1 MRLKMKNKKIDKKAM
16 RRLMGYIFKNY
27 KLQFM
32 IVMVLVVL
40 SSLTSVASSL
50 FLEKL
55 IDDYISPMLLVE
67 NPVFTPLLKALSVMA
82 SIYLIGIVSTYLY
95 NRMMSKISQGT
106 LKTIRDEMFEKMQKL
121 PIRYFDTHTHGDIMS
136 YYTNDADTLRELIS
150 RGLPQIVTMVITIV
164 STFIAMVCTSVYL
177 TILVLFILFAML
189 KVTKNIGGKSSSYFI
204 KQQESIAKANGYIEE
219 MINGQKVIKVFSHEE
234 EAIKNFRKINEELC
248 HDTTL
253 ANRYSNILMPALA
266 NLGNIQFVLIGVVGG
281 LLAIHG
287 IGGLTI
293 GAIASFLNLSK
304 SFSMPISRL
313 SQQINSV
320 VMAMAGARRI
330 FSLMD
335 EEPEVDN
342 GYVTLVNAEKVDGE
356 IKEVD
361 HYTGMWA
368 WKHPHHDGRLEYVEL
383 KGDIEL
389 KDVDFGYEEN
399 KLVLH
404 DITLYAKPGQK
415 IAFVGATGAGKTTI
429 TNLINRFYDIEDG
442 KIRYDGININKI
454 KKEDLRKSL
463 GMVLQDVNLFTGTIK
478 ENIRYGNEKAT
489 DEEVIEAA
497 KLANAHNFIMRLPQ
511 GDDTM
516 IDGNG
521 GSLSQGQKQL
531 ISIARAAMANPP
543 VMILDEATSSI
554 DTRTEKIVQDGMD
567 KLMEGRTVF
576 VIAHRLSTVR
586 NAKAIMVLEHGKII
600 ERGNHEDL
608 IHEKGVYY
616 QLYTGAFELE

>member
-1 MRLKMKNKKIDKKAM
+1 MTKKIDKKTM
-16 RRLMGYIFKNY
+16 SRLFGILFKKY
-27 KLQFM
+27 KIQFA
-32 IVMVLVVL
+32 IVMILVVL

-50 FLEKL
+50 FIEKL
-55 IDDYISPMLLVE
+55 IDDYISPMILEE
-67 NPVFTPLLKALSVMA
+67 NPVFTPLFKALAIMA
-82 SIYLIGIVSTYLY
+82 VIYLIGILSTYLY
-95 NRMMSKISQGT
+95 NRIMSKISQGT

-121 PIRYFDTHTHGDIMS
+121 PIKYFDTHTHGDIMS

-150 RGLPQIVTMVITIV
+150 RGIPEIVTMLITIMA
-164 STFIAMVCTSVYL
+164 TFIAMLFTSVYL

-189 KVTKNIGGKSSSYFI
+189 KVTKNIGGKSSTYFM
-204 KQQESIAKANGYIEE
+204 KQQDSIAKANGYIEE

-234 EAIKNFRKINEELC
+234 DAIENFRKINEELC
-248 HDTTL
+248 ECSTT
-253 ANRYSNILMPALA
+253 ANKYSNILMPALA

-281 LLAIHG
+281 ILAIYG

-304 SFSMPISRL
+304 SFSMPISKL
-313 SQQINSV
+313 SGQINSIV
-320 VMAMAGARRI
+320 SAMAGAKRI
-330 FSLMD
+330 FNLID
-335 EEPEVDN
+335 QEPEEDN
-342 GYVTLVNAEKVDGE
+342 GYVTLVNAEKVNGE
-356 IKEVD
+356 IREVN
-361 HYTGMWA
+361 HYTGMWV

-383 KGDIEL
+383 KGHIEL
-389 KDVDFGYEEN
+389 VDVDFGYEEN
-399 KLVLH
+399 KTILH

-478 ENIRYGNEKAT
+478 ENIKYGNDKAT
-489 DEEVIEAA
+489 DEDVYEAA
-497 KLANAHNFIMRLPQ
+497 KLANAHNFIMKLPN
-511 GDDTM
+511 GYDTI

-531 ISIARAAMANPP
+531 ISIARVAINNPP

-554 DTRTEKIVQDGMD
+554 DTRTEKAVQDGMD

-586 NAKAIMVLEHGKII
+586 NSKAIIVLDHGKII

-608 IHEKGVYY
+608 INQKGMYY